1 MQNEIE
7 SKIKEII
14 TLMLI
19 CSPSNNATALELCFE
34 ILKLLGESNATTKP
48 EAE

>member
-14 TLMLI
+14 ALMLV
-19 CSPSNNATALELCFE
+19 CSPSNNSTALELCFE
-34 ILKLLGESNATTKP
+34 ILALLGESNATTKP
-48 EAE
+48 ETK